1 MAARQGGVGRANVG
15 RYAGTQ
21 AAGVSAS
28 ALQSVSAQ
36 GSCEVYPLCRP
47 GASNGHAG
55 VYLYLDE
62 VGMLKKLPP
71 VRACALSPRPLS
83 ARSAFGVGSRR
94 LARFC
99 LAPQNNRC
107 NALAKACG
115 LDGLNFYGNMFIG
128 RVRAAGFGGPGS
140 G

>member
-71 VRACALSPRPLS
+71 VRACALSPRPPR
-83 ARSAFGVGSRR
+83 AAR
-94 LARFC
+94 LAWAHGGSPAFAWRHRTTG
-99 LAPQNNRC
+99 ATRW
-107 NALAKACG
+107 
-115 LDGLNFYGNMFIG
+115 
-128 RVRAAGFGGPGS
+128 RRRAGWMG
-140 G
+140 